1 TPGMLARGD
10 LVFVDSFGI
19 EQRVPV
25 EFTAKSSFN
34 GNSPIAWL
42 AQPSNGLSII
52 LILSALVIVTGERDS
67 HSHLGDNKK
76 SSVGIKENHQSL
88 IIVDE
93 LE

>member
-1 TPGMLARGD
+1 MLARGD

-52 LILSALVIVTGERDS
+52 MVLSALVILTGERDS
-67 HSHLGDNKK
+67 HSLLGGESKRGVQIN
-76 SSVGIKENHQSL
+76 ENHQSL
-88 IIVDE
+88 SPIDDIE
-93 LE
+93 